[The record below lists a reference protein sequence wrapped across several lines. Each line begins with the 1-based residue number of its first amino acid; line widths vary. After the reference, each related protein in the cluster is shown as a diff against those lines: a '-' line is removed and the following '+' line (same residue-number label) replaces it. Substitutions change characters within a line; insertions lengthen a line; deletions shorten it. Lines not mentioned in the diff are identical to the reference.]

1 MHTIRSVGYCLSHQL
16 GLQFLVG
23 DGVNTTGPLG
33 SVVRAWS
40 RGGGEGGRAGLHSQ
54 TCPLR
59 PSAADV
65 TGEGQVRGQ
74 GSVCMTFPHIGHRPM
89 FC

>member
-1 MHTIRSVGYCLSHQL
+1 MFLVFIPFQSDHFNKFTTEVIRVHTIRSVGYCLSHQL

-40 RGGGEGGRAGLHSQ
+40 RGGQGRVAQ
-54 TCPLR
+54 PNV
-59 PSAADV
+59 P
-65 TGEGQVRGQ
+65 
-74 GSVCMTFPHIGHRPM
+74 P
-89 FC
+89 

>member
-1 MHTIRSVGYCLSHQL
+1 MHPIRSVGYCLSHQL
-16 GLQFLVG
+16 CLQFLVG

-33 SVVRAWS
+33 SVVHAWS
-40 RGGGEGGRAGLHSQ
+40 RGGGDGGRAGSHSQ

-65 TGEGQVRGQ
+65 TGRGSSEGRGL
-74 GSVCMTFPHIGHRPM
+74 SA
-89 FC
+89 

>member
-40 RGGGEGGRAGLHSQ
+40 RGGQGRVAQ
-54 TCPLR
+54 PNV
-59 PSAADV
+59 P
-65 TGEGQVRGQ
+65 
-74 GSVCMTFPHIGHRPM
+74 P
-89 FC
+89 